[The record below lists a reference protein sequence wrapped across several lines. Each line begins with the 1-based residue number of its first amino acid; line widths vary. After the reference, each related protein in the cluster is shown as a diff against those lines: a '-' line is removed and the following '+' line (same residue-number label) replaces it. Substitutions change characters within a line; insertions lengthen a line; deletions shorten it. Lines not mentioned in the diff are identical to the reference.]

1 MQNGLKRKAS
11 CLDYLASPHQQQQ
24 QRDVL
29 DENTQERAEIVILSV
44 KSAYAKQVEELAEAY
59 EKILKKTKE
68 THWSQL
74 VKLLGNGVL
83 NSLEIDYNS
92 FFVTT
97 TTAVNSKN
105 NSFSLL
111 SHDYSSSNH
120 NNHATRKNNKTWV
133 VGSSGDEADIEEEQD
148 LEVFSQLVL
157 KELKTNKNGVVKRL
171 IPGTQFTTP
180 GGTTACTAISFAAA
194 YRMSMINKIETLEH
208 AVNWDRVLVLGTEI
222 WSIWKKDTTNKHN
235 GRYLISVEDIRNM
248 DFLKRVFGKVWETLN
263 KTETEKVGYIND
275 EINLGLGGEKE
286 GVVNL
291 RDALASMIPCNDKPK
306 TAVAVICGGAYG
318 ATNSSLSIWKNQANQ
333 FALYNSHG
341 DQKSENSFLYLMRDL
356 DAATHC
362 IRSILSYMPQT
373 TLDRCIAGQTSCVLY
388 SMQILRFE
396 FTNVDLAYS

>member
-11 CLDYLASPHQQQQ
+11 CLDSSSLLLSP
-24 QRDVL
+24 VAPL
-29 DENTQERAEIVILSV
+29 DENTQQRANTVILSV
-44 KSAYAKQVEELAEAY
+44 KSAYAKQVEELSEAY
-59 EKILKKTKE
+59 QKILKKTKE
-68 THWSQL
+68 THWLQL
-74 VKLLGNGVL
+74 VELLGSGVL

-92 FFVTT
+92 FFVT
-97 TTAVNSKN
+97 AANSKN

-111 SHDYSSSNH
+111 SHDQNH
-120 NNHATRKNNKTWV
+120 TTTTTRRHSQTYF
-133 VGSSGDEADIEEEQD
+133 VGSSGDEADVEEDQQEEEQD
-148 LEVFSQLVL
+148 LEVLNKLVL
-157 KELKTNKNGVVKRL
+157 RELKLNKNGVVVRL

-180 GGTTACTAISFAAA
+180 GGRTACTAISFAAA
-194 YRMSMINKIETLEH
+194 YRMSMISKIETLEH
-208 AVNWDRVLVLGTEI
+208 AVNWERVLVLGTEI
-222 WSIWKKDTTNKHN
+222 WNIWKKDIANKQN
-235 GRYLISVEDIRNM
+235 GRCLISVEDIRKM
-248 DFLKRVFGKVWETLN
+248 PFLKRVFGKVWETLN
-263 KTETEKVGYIND
+263 QTETEKVGYIND

-291 RDALASMIPCNDKPK
+291 RDALDSMTPCDSEPK

-318 ATNSSLSIWKNQANQ
+318 GTNSSLSIWKNQANQ

-341 DQKSENSFLYLMRDL
+341 GGEEADSSSLYLMRDL

-373 TLDRCIAGQTSCVLY
+373 TLDRPIAGQTSCVLY